1 MCPDATSGHFSSCT
15 TPLLAYPFKL
25 EITQPGSTGKKRM
38 AYQLIAFDMD
48 GTLLD
53 SKKDVLPSSV

>member
-1 MCPDATSGHFSSCT
+1 
-15 TPLLAYPFKL
+15 
-25 EITQPGSTGKKRM
+25 M

-53 SKKDVLPSSV
+53 YKKDVLPSSVAAIDEAL